1 MTKREETIEQ
11 LTKGMSPWDKQ
22 ILVDFWSGKGSI
34 SGKQYAKY
42 QSILAEFDRIMKT
55 DNKLEAFLEETRNQY
70 KTPWRSEPGQQL
82 TRGEIKAPWR
92 SRSLGE

>member
-11 LTKGMSPWDKQ
+11 LTKGLSPRDKQ

-55 DNKLEAFLEETRNQY
+55 DNKLEEFLEENRKHFNA
-70 KTPWRSEPGQQL
+70 L
-82 TRGEIKAPWR
+82 EI
-92 SRSLGE
+92 